1 MDPVLIVGAGM
12 AGLACATQLHR
23 AGRSFILIE
32 ASGRVGGRVRTD
44 RTADGFLLDHG
55 FQVLLSAYPEV
66 GRQLDLVALAPNA
79 FRSGARIRSE
89 DGGEIFL
96 RDPFQDWRAIPSALK
111 APIGSLGDKIRM
123 ARLTCDVLLSFSS
136 ELFAGKAGS
145 TMAYLQEQGFSQRCI
160 ELFFAPFFGGVF
172 LDRSLLVDR
181 RFFKFVFRQFVLG
194 RALLPKNGM
203 EAVPQQLAAL
213 LPSGSVRLS
222 TVATEVRKNTV
233 CLQDGARL
241 SGSAVVVASEAG
253 AAAKLLPG
261 LDLSK
266 EWKQTTC
273 LYFAAPNLPG
283 RGDGYIRLNA
293 ARKGLVHNVCFPSDV
308 SPSYAPSGQ
317 TLVSVSVH
325 GNHGLSEASLL
336 HGVRADLLAW
346 FGPQVQ
352 DWRHLRSYVIPFA
365 LPVCGIQAASARTH
379 DGVYV
384 CGDYLAYPSL
394 NAAMAT
400 GRLTAE
406 EILALER

>member
-12 AGLACATQLHR
+12 AGLACAAQLHL
-23 AGRSFILIE
+23 AGRPFILIE
-32 ASGRVGGRVRTD
+32 ASERVGGRVRTD

-66 GRQLDLVALAPNA
+66 GRQLDLAALEPHA
-79 FRSGARIRSE
+79 FRSGARIRRE

-96 RDPFQDWRAIPSALK
+96 RDPFQDWLALPAVLS
-111 APIGSLGDKIRM
+111 APIGSLGDKMRM
-123 ARLTCDVLLSFSS
+123 ARLIGEVLLSSSS
-136 ELFAGKAGS
+136 ELFAGQAGS
-145 TMAYLQEQGFSQRCI
+145 TMAFLKEKGFSQRCI
-160 ELFFAPFFGGVF
+160 ERFFAPFFGGVF

-194 RALLPKNGM
+194 RAMLPKNGM
-203 EAVPQQLAAL
+203 EAVPHQLAAL
-213 LPSGSVRLS
+213 LPSVSVRLS
-222 TVATEVRKNTV
+222 TVATEVRKNQV
-233 CLQDGARL
+233 RLEDGTRL
-241 SGSAVVVASEAG
+241 SGSAVVVAAEAG

-261 LDLSK
+261 LDISK
-266 EWKQTTC
+266 QWKQTTC
-273 LYFAAPNLPG
+273 LYFAASNMPG
-283 RGDGYIRLNA
+283 EGDGYIRLNA
-293 ARKGLVHNVCFPSDV
+293 APKGFVHNVCFPSDV

-325 GNHGLSEASLL
+325 GNHGLSEGSLL
-336 HGVRADLLAW
+336 HAVRADLREW

-352 DWRHLRSYVIPFA
+352 DWRHLQSYVIPFA
-365 LPVCGIQAASARTH
+365 LPVCGMQEASARTH

-406 EILALER
+406 EILASDC